1 MRRWIALVAAVALL
15 AACGDDGGST
25 TVLDEADSLSEVSL
39 DVGDQ
44 LEVSLES
51 NPTTGYSWE
60 VGPLPDGL
68 QLVSSEFE
76 EPGGSLVGA
85 AGTQVFVF
93 DVAGPGSGIL
103 QCIASFLWVI
113 SHNTAVNNLYV
124 ERSKQSGQ
132 SISIGIVKLPVSQT
146 AAARLY
152 KFITGG

>member
-1 MRRWIALVAAVALL
+1 MRKWIAAAVAITAL

-25 TVLDEADSLSEVSL
+25 VVLDEADSLSEVSL

-60 VGPLPDGL
+60 LGPLPDGL
-68 QLVSSEFE
+68 QLASSDFE

-93 DVAGPGSGIL
+93 DMVGPGDGIL
-103 QCIASFLWVI
+103 RFEYVRVFDDPIVAERIVEYVLTI
-113 SHNTAVNNLYV
+113 S
-124 ERSKQSGQ
+124 GD
-132 SISIGIVKLPVSQT
+132 
-146 AAARLY
+146 
-152 KFITGG
+152 